1 MIYLYVMDKNTQIH
15 IQEISRLMSYDRSK
29 TILEQETMFT
39 RNLDRIYSK
48 PESAKKFNAEIH
60 KYRHEIL
67 DALAIATFFIP
78 LVGPLLS
85 LGIEAGNAAL
95 YAAEGDKEMAALA
108 AAFALIPGGEYIRQI
123 PAIKNVSKSTII
135 KIFQK
140 ANKGKALSKSDQK
153 ILEAVA
159 ENSNKIGRLAK
170 IGTLGKMLSSFA
182 KLSLKQRII
191 VLYKLIKLFP
201 GMGAQGTGLFNVAIQ
216 IAGISYTVPKLFQIF
231 GLDGSDPDAE
241 AIAALESSWG
251 SANDEELNEALEGAF
266 NLLPED
272 ERDEAVSAFF
282 GFVEEAE
289 KSGGGKQTTKSESQN
304 SKWPKK
310 YSCVSNH
317 SEAKKMDL
325 RDGSIAYKL
334 NGEVFYNNGRK
345 KDKEGKMV
353 NYSCQDKMF
362 VGNTKSETQK
372 SVGDSKSIPQNIID
386 GVMKKGYLIRKG
398 IHSQESKYPGMM
410 KAIQFIQKLV
420 GAKVDGKF
428 GPETEGKVKT
438 YQKSKGLKDDGIVG
452 KDTMSKIIDDMK

>member
-1 MIYLYVMDKNTQIH
+1 MDKNTQIQL
-15 IQEISRLMSYDRSK
+15 QEISRLMNYDRSK
-29 TILEQETMFT
+29 PILEQETMFT

-67 DALAIATFFIP
+67 DALAIGTFFIP

-123 PAIKNVSKSTII
+123 PAIKNVSKNTII

-140 ANKGKALSKSDQK
+140 SNKGKALSKADQE

-170 IGTLGKMLSSFA
+170 LGVLGKMLSSFA
-182 KLSLKQRII
+182 KLSLKQRLI
-191 VLYKLIKLFP
+191 VLYKLIKLLP
-201 GMGAQGTGLFNVAIQ
+201 GMGAQGTGLFNMVIQ

-231 GLDGSDPDAE
+231 GLDGSEPDE
-241 AIAALESSWG
+241 ELINQIESSWG
-251 SANDEELNEALEGAF
+251 SANDEELNGALEEAF

-272 ERDEAVSAFF
+272 ERDEAVNAFF

-289 KSGGGKQTTKSESQN
+289 KSGGGKPTTKKQTTKPESQ
-304 SKWPKK
+304 KT
-310 YSCVSNH
+310 
-317 SEAKKMDL
+317 E
-325 RDGSIAYKL
+325 GS
-334 NGEVFYNNGRK
+334 
-345 KDKEGKMV
+345 
-353 NYSCQDKMF
+353 S
-362 VGNTKSETQK
+362 T
-372 SVGDSKSIPQNIID
+372 SIPQNIID

-398 IHSQESKYPGMM
+398 THNQESKYPGMM
-410 KAIQFIQKLV
+410 KAIEFIQKLV
-420 GAKVDGKF
+420 GAKIDGKF

-438 YQKSKGLKDDGIVG
+438 YQKSKGLKNDGIVG
-452 KDTMSKIIDDMK
+452 KDTMSKIIEDKK

>member
-1 MIYLYVMDKNTQIH
+1 MDKNTQIQL
-15 IQEISRLMSYDRSK
+15 QEISRLMNYDRSK
-29 TILEQETMFT
+29 PILEQETMFT

-67 DALAIATFFIP
+67 DALAIGTFFIP

-123 PAIKNVSKSTII
+123 PAIKNVSKNTII

-140 ANKGKALSKSDQK
+140 SNKGKALSKADQE

-170 IGTLGKMLSSFA
+170 LGVLGKMLSSFA
-182 KLSLKQRII
+182 KLSLKQRLI
-191 VLYKLIKLFP
+191 VLYKLIKLLP
-201 GMGAQGTGLFNVAIQ
+201 GMGAQGTGLFNMVIQ

-231 GLDGSDPDAE
+231 GLDGSEPDE
-241 AIAALESSWG
+241 ELINQIESSWG
-251 SANDEELNEALEGAF
+251 SDNDEELNGALEEAF

-272 ERDEAVSAFF
+272 ERDEAVNAFF

-289 KSGGGKQTTKSESQN
+289 KSGGGKPTTKKQTTKPESQ
-304 SKWPKK
+304 KT
-310 YSCVSNH
+310 
-317 SEAKKMDL
+317 E
-325 RDGSIAYKL
+325 GS
-334 NGEVFYNNGRK
+334 
-345 KDKEGKMV
+345 
-353 NYSCQDKMF
+353 S
-362 VGNTKSETQK
+362 T
-372 SVGDSKSIPQNIID
+372 SIPQNIID

-398 IHSQESKYPGMM
+398 THNQESKYPGMM
-410 KAIQFIQKLV
+410 KAIEFIQKLV
-420 GAKVDGKF
+420 GAKIDGKF

-438 YQKSKGLKDDGIVG
+438 YQKSKGLKNDGIVG
-452 KDTMSKIIDDMK
+452 KDTMSKIIDDTK